1 MRRTRTFHNAGI
13 LALMAFSCTVLA
25 QTRHDIDVEKS
36 VLTIRVYKSG
46 LFSAFAH
53 DHEIRAPIQSG
64 SFDEQKRTVEFKVQ
78 SAQLKVLDPGASEN
92 ERSQVQNTMLGP
104 KVLDPEKFPEI
115 DFHSTSIDPAG
126 EGKWNVQGELTLHG
140 QTHPVKVEV
149 AGANG
154 SYRGS
159 TRLRQTQFGITPVKI
174 GGGSIKVK
182 DDVQIEFEIHGR

>member
-1 MRRTRTFHNAGI
+1 MRPTRALHKAGI
-13 LALMAFSCTVLA
+13 LAFIAFSCMAVA
-25 QTRHDIDVEKS
+25 ETRHQIDVQKS

-64 SFDEQKRTVEFKVQ
+64 SFDEQKRMVEFKVR
-78 SAQLKVLDPGASEN
+78 SADLKVLDPGASDN
-92 ERSQVQNTMLGP
+92 ERSQVQSTMLSP
-104 KVLDPEKFPEI
+104 KVLDPGKFPEI
-115 DFHSTSIDPAG
+115 AFHSTSIDAAG

-140 QTHPVKVEV
+140 VTRPVKIDV

-159 TRLRQTQFGITPVKI
+159 VRLRQTEFGITPVTI

-182 DDVQIEFEIHGR
+182 DEVRIEFEILGN

>member
-1 MRRTRTFHNAGI
+1 MRPTRALHKAGI
-13 LALMAFSCTVLA
+13 LAFIAFSCMA
-25 QTRHDIDVEKS
+25 RAETRHQIDVQKS

-64 SFDEQKRTVEFKVQ
+64 SFDEQKRMVEFKVR
-78 SAQLKVLDPGASEN
+78 SADLKVLDPGASDN
-92 ERSQVQNTMLGP
+92 ERSQVQSTMLSP
-104 KVLDPEKFPEI
+104 KVLDPGKFPEI
-115 DFHSTSIDPAG
+115 AFHSTSIDAAG

-140 QTHPVKVEV
+140 VTRPVKIDV

-159 TRLRQTQFGITPVKI
+159 VRLRQTEFGITPVTI

-182 DDVQIEFEIHGR
+182 DEVRIEFEILGN

>member
-1 MRRTRTFHNAGI
+1 MRPTKALHNAGI
-13 LALMAFSCTVLA
+13 LAFLAFSCMVSA
-25 QTRHDIDVEKS
+25 ETRHQIEVEKS

-64 SFDEQKRTVEFKVQ
+64 SFDEQKRTVEFKVR
-78 SAQLKVLDPGASEN
+78 SADLKVLDPGASDN
-92 ERSQVQNTMLGP
+92 ERSQVQSTMLSP
-104 KVLDPEKFPEI
+104 KVLDPGKFPEI
-115 DFHSTSIDPAG
+115 AFHSTSIDAVG

-140 QTHPVKVEV
+140 MTRPVKIDV

-154 SYRGS
+154 IYRGS
-159 TRLRQTQFGITPVKI
+159 ARLRQTEFGITPVSI

-182 DDVQIEFEIHGR
+182 DEVRIEFEILGK